1 MLMQVAA
8 RRQVPGWDT
17 KSCSDGEVPV
27 RVRVLVHARHA
38 GTLLGWMARMS
49 SVNSYIDIDP
59 WMPLFKWSLTA
70 CTGEYDGSK
79 LILSYR

>member
-1 MLMQVAA
+1 MQVAA

-38 GTLLGWMARMS
+38 GTLLRIWMARMS
-49 SVNSYIDIDP
+49 FVYSDIDIDP
-59 WMPLFKWSLTA
+59 WMPLFN
-70 CTGEYDGSK
+70 
-79 LILSYR
+79 